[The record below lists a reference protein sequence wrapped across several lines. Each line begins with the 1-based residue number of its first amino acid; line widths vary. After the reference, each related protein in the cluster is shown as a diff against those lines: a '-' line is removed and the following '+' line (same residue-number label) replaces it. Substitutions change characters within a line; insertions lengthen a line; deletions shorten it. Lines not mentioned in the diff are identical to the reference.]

1 MTSIK
6 APFGPT
12 GPSGLGGPE
21 APSSNTPSTGAVFRE
36 ALHPTTGAPA
46 DQKQGVLSDLSAGK
60 ITPNQ
65 AVERLTTIAV
75 EKSGCPESARPV
87 VEQRIR
93 RMLSQDPVVG
103 SLLRQIGAGIPPDG
117 TSE

>member
-21 APSSNTPSTGAVFRE
+21 APNSNTPSTGAAFRE
-36 ALHPTTGAPA
+36 ALHPTTGTPTNPS
-46 DQKQGVLSDLSAGK
+46 QGVLSDLSAGR

-75 EKSGCPESARPV
+75 EKSGCPESVRPS

-93 RMLSQDPVVG
+93 QMLSNDPVVG
-103 SLLRQIGAGIPPDG
+103 SLLRQMGASIPAEEP
-117 TSE
+117 